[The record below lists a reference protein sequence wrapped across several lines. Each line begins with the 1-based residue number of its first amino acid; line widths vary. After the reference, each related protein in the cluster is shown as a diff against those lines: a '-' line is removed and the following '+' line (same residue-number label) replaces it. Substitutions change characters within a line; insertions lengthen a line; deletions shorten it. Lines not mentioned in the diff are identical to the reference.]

1 MGTNRP
7 DETANPF
14 EVLGVAPGS
23 DHQTIKHAYRRLA
36 KKYHPDVNP
45 DDPEAEKHF
54 KQIQWAYDTIHCGR
68 TENNGNVGS
77 PSNGWFAGLSANA
90 DLHPFFGFYEALRR
104 YGMKKN
110 EH

>member
-1 MGTNRP
+1 MKTNRP
-7 DETANPF
+7 HETVNPF

-36 KKYHPDVNP
+36 KKFHPDINP

-54 KQIQWAYDTIHCGR
+54 KRIQRAYDTIQRIR
-68 TENNGNVGS
+68 TESPGTVAG
-77 PSNGWFAGLSANA
+77 PSNGWFSDRSADA

-104 YGMKKN
+104 YGMKKDD
-110 EH
+110 H